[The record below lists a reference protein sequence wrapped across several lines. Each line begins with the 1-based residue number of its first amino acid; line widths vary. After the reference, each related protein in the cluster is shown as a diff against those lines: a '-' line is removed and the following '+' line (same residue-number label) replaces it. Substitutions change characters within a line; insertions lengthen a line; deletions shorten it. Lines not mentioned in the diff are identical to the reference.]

1 MNACQKTRL
10 LSKMRTH
17 FGSLKGKTVAVWG
30 LSFKPRTD
38 DMREAPS
45 VPLIEGLLAAGA
57 KVQAYDP
64 EAVRGRES
72 ASSATG

>member
-1 MNACQKTRL
+1 
-10 LSKMRTH
+10 MRVRRRGSCRRCVAH
-17 FGSLKGKTVAVWG
+17 FGNIKGKTVAVWG

-64 EAVRGRES
+64 EAIPVGEDE
-72 ASSATG
+72 SSAAG

>member
-10 LSKMRTH
+10 LAKMRTH
-17 FGSLKGKTVAVWG
+17 FGSLKGKNVAVWG

-57 KVQAYDP
+57 
-64 EAVRGRES
+64 
-72 ASSATG
+72 